1 MKKWALIALFGLA
14 VFVLGRY
21 SATEPLQTSGP
32 LTATEQSAA
41 PLPAATGA
49 DSIAEAYTRRLQDVP
64 VQAEGRVVKVLPDDT
79 QGSRHQRF
87 LLDTGFGHTVLIA
100 HNIDLAPR
108 IDGLERG
115 DRVVF
120 KGEYVWNDKGG
131 VVHWTHKDPKGR
143 HPGGWLQHNGRT
155 YQ

>member
-1 MKKWALIALFGLA
+1 MKKWALIAVFGFA

-21 SATEPLQTSGP
+21 SATESPQTSGP
-32 LTATEQSAA
+32 TRVTAQSAA

-49 DSIAEAYTRRLQDVP
+49 DSIAEAYNRRLHDVP
-64 VQAEGRVVKVLPDDT
+64 VQAEGRVVKVLPDDK

-87 LLDTGFGHTVLIA
+87 LLDTGHGHTVLIA

-108 IDGLERG
+108 IDALAPG
-115 DRVVF
+115 DRVAF

-131 VVHWTHKDPKGR
+131 VVHWTHRDPDGR
-143 HPGGWLQHNGRT
+143 HPGGWLQHAGRT

>member
-1 MKKWALIALFGLA
+1 MKKWLLIALFGLGLFA
-14 VFVLGRY
+14 LGRY
-21 SATEPLQTSGP
+21 GATDFLQSSGP
-32 LTATEQSAA
+32 ITTAVESTESM
-41 PLPAATGA
+41 PDGGGA
-49 DSIAEAYTRRLQDVP
+49 DGIAEAYSRRLQDVP

-87 LLDTGFGHTVLIA
+87 LLDTGHGHTVLIA

-115 DRVVF
+115 DRIVF

-131 VVHWTHKDPKGR
+131 IVHWTHHDPNRR
-143 HPGGWLQHNGRT
+143 HPGGWLRHNGRT